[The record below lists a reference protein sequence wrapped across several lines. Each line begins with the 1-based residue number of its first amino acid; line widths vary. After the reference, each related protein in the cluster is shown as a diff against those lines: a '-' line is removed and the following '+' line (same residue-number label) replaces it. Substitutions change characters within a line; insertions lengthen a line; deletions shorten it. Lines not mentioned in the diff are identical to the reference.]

1 MMTDLINAPHGPAL
15 GVRGVSE
22 VPSDSKRSIVI
33 FTVNTDSICDS
44 PQHLER
50 VVVADGVLDVMYS
63 AKINLNGGYGRAR
76 RTTLHP
82 VPHLRRVDVNVY
94 C

>member
-1 MMTDLINAPHGPAL
+1 
-15 GVRGVSE
+15 
-22 VPSDSKRSIVI
+22 
-33 FTVNTDSICDS
+33 
-44 PQHLER
+44 LER

>member
-1 MMTDLINAPHGPAL
+1 M
-15 GVRGVSE
+15 RGVSE

-33 FTVNTDSICDS
+33 FTVNCDSICDS

-50 VVVADGVLDVMYS
+50 VYRAVVAIGVLDVMYS
-63 AKINLNGGYGRAR
+63 ASINLNGGYGRAR